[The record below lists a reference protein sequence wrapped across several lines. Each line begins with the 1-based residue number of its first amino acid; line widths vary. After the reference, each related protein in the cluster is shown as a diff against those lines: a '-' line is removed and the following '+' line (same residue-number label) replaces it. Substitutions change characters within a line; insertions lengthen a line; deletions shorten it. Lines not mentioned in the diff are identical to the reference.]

1 MSKINGNI
9 INPSSIRQIVL
20 TALTALQQGK
30 TTAEIT
36 TLIQAAHPNSAAA
49 AKPTKHIAWYR
60 AYLKK
65 NPATT
70 ETETTA

>member
-9 INPSSIRQIVL
+9 VNPGSIRQIVL
-20 TALTALQQGK
+20 TALQQGK
-30 TTAEIT
+30 TTEEIT
-36 TLIQAAHPNSAAA
+36 AMIRAAHPESAAA

-65 NPATT
+65 QNGGEQP
-70 ETETTA
+70 TA